1 MFHKHF
7 LFSEDINQLSHM
19 KRVEVEMN
27 ARESQSM
34 LEYSLGQSTSLYF
47 PDIDDTPQV
56 GAIYLRNSLNIY
68 VDGNKQKG
76 TV

>member
-1 MFHKHF
+1 
-7 LFSEDINQLSHM
+7 
-19 KRVEVEMN
+19 
-27 ARESQSM
+27 M

-56 GAIYLRNSLNIY
+56 GAICLQNSLNIY
-68 VDGNKQKG
+68 MDGNKQKG